1 MIKQLIF
8 SLAMAFPAFAQ
19 PGKDGYVFKNNPP
32 PLRLEFKTAVREYN
46 NSRELA
52 QAIRKYGKFDA
63 EVHAFAVIEKE
74 TCTIHIVRPA
84 KRYMPE
90 HIGHELIHCIYGAWH
105 K

>member
-1 MIKQLIF
+1 MIKQLLF
-8 SLAMAFPAFAQ
+8 TLALAFPATAQ
-19 PGKDGYVFKNNPP
+19 PGKDGYSFLGNPP
-32 PLRLEFKTAVREYN
+32 SLRLEFNTVVKEYN

-52 QAIRKYGKFDA
+52 RAIRQYGIDNA

-74 TCTIHIVRPA
+74 TCTIHIVKPA

-90 HIGHELIHCIYGAWH
+90 HIGHELVHCIYGEWH